1 MASHIVELRS
11 NGLSYRRIAETL
23 NVEQIP
29 TVRGGHR
36 WHAQT
41 IAGSF
46 NVPPSKQPPDPRRLP
61 IPRHARG
68 VREQPGGAAKP
79 PRTSG

>member
-1 MASHIVELRS
+1 MASHILELRS

-23 NVEQIP
+23 NAEQIP

-41 IAGSF
+41 IAGI
-46 NVPPSKQPPDPRRLP
+46 VQRTT
-61 IPRHARG
+61 
-68 VREQPGGAAKP
+68 EQAAA
-79 PRTSG
+79 

>member
-1 MASHIVELRS
+1 MASHILELRS

-23 NVEQIP
+23 NAEQIP

-41 IAGSF
+41 IA
-46 NVPPSKQPPDPRRLP
+46 
-61 IPRHARG
+61 
-68 VREQPGGAAKP
+68 
-79 PRTSG
+79 